1 MIMIKDSNQNLLK
14 KDKRSYRNIGICYIG
29 YITTKE
35 IGGYETIHDVKPL
48 HLIIDEVD
56 R

>member
-14 KDKRSYRNIGICYIG
+14 KDKKSYRNIGIYYIG

-35 IGGYETIHDVKPL
+35 IGVYETIHDVKPQ